1 MFQPQCRCR
10 TTRDCVVIP
19 QNREDHIIRRH
30 FFPPINESFDPRRSL
45 FLVDVITPEA
55 LFMIIFHKLR
65 NGLQPVERGRH
76 GRYVYYVPFPYDV
89 GVFPF
94 DPRGPY
100 TSNIV
105 KNHLRLCALPILLQ
119 ALSERSNHYF
129 SSIDA
134 KDGYKSS
141 LTYRCPKSSKGK
153 QVDLNC

>member
-1 MFQPQCRCR
+1 MLQPQCCCR

-55 LFMIIFHKLR
+55 LFTIIVHKLR
-65 NGLQPVERGRH
+65 NGLQPERRGLN
-76 GRYVYYVPFPYDV
+76 GRYAYFVPFPYDV

-100 TSNIV
+100 TSNVV
-105 KNHLRLCALPILLQ
+105 KIICNYVLCQYCFLHCP
-119 ALSERSNHYF
+119 SEVVTSF
-129 SSIDA
+129 PA
-134 KDGYKSS
+134 EM
-141 LTYRCPKSSKGK
+141 
-153 QVDLNC
+153 Q